1 MVLSSIITDLRS
13 NSVSFNKKISVN
25 DNLVK
30 DVKPDKRLKGNKS
43 NVNNDDGKDQ
53 SLHNIPNRCMF
64 LLKSQLLL
72 INL

>member
-53 SLHNIPNRCMF
+53 SLHRFMF
-64 LLKSQLLL
+64 PLKSHLLR
-72 INL
+72 IHQ